1 MDLSRLPE
9 PLQSKLRAQLERLP
23 AEYRAPLEAKLAKMP
38 ADKLEEVLA
47 KTVPMLER
55 LAQKKTSSSSSAGKP
70 SNSSV
75 KSSSSS
81 VVGPRAGQEP
91 TYERNYDPH
100 DHYNTTIQRGD
111 RQGPS
116 LIVIFVIAGLLLLM
130 LQALGL
136 LGWD

>member
-9 PLQSKLRAQLERLP
+9 PLQGKLRAQLDRLP
-23 AEYRAPLEAKLAKMP
+23 AEYRAPLEAKLAKLP

-55 LAQKKTSSSSSAGKP
+55 LAQKKSSSSAGKP

-75 KSSSSS
+75 KSSSAS
-81 VVGPRAGQEP
+81 VTGPRAGQEP
-91 TYERNYDPH
+91 TYERSYDPH

-111 RQGPS
+111 RQGPP